1 MLVGKRI
8 GVWALI
14 ACLCAPVAWGAAD
27 YAREKKWAEEILP
40 GIVVGEP
47 VTLTDAGGRRFLG
60 LYTEAQGAKGAVV
73 VVHGMGV
80 HPDWGLV
87 GVLRSQLADAGYTT
101 LSVQMPVL
109 AAEAKP
115 EEYEPLFPEAAE
127 RLAAAVAYLQA
138 KGYRKIAL
146 ASHSMGA
153 RMSGYYLVNHVDPP
167 VAAWVAIG
175 HSGRFREPQN
185 LKIPVLDL
193 YGEMDFPQVLEAAPR
208 RAAALKRIPGSAQV
222 AVKGADHFFNG
233 QEGALVAQ
241 VRGFLDRTLAAS
253 PTR

>member
-1 MLVGKRI
+1 MLAGKRI
-8 GVWALI
+8 GAWTLI
-14 ACLCAPVAWGAAD
+14 AWFAASPAWGAAD
-27 YAREKKWAEEILP
+27 YAREKKWADEILP

-60 LYTEAQGAKGAVV
+60 LYTEVKSAKGAVV

-115 EEYEPLFPEAAE
+115 EEYEKVFPEAAE
-127 RLAAAVAYLQA
+127 RLAAAVAYLKT

-146 ASHSMGA
+146 VSHSLGA
-153 RMSGYYLVNHVDPP
+153 RMSGYYLANHADPP

-175 HSGRFREPQN
+175 HSGRFKEPQN

-193 YGEMDFPQVLEAAPR
+193 YGEADFPQVLEAASR
-208 RAAALKRIPGSAQV
+208 RAAALKRLPGSAQV
-222 AVKGADHFFNG
+222 AVQGADHFFNG
-233 QEGALVAQ
+233 QEDALVAQ
-241 VRGFLDRTLAAS
+241 VRAFLDRALAG
-253 PTR
+253 PR

>member
-1 MLVGKRI
+1 MLAGKRI
-8 GVWALI
+8 GAWALS
-14 ACLCAPVAWGAAD
+14 ACLCASAAWGAAD
-27 YAREKKWAEEILP
+27 YAREKKWADEILP

-47 VTLTDAGGRRFLG
+47 VTLTDAGGRSFLG
-60 LYTEAQGAKGAVV
+60 LYTEARGAIGAVV

-87 GVLRSQLADAGYTT
+87 GVLRSQLADVGYTT

-115 EEYEPLFPEAAE
+115 EAYEKLFPEAAE

-146 ASHSMGA
+146 VSHSMGA
-153 RMSGYYLVNHVDPP
+153 RMSGYYLVNHGNPP

-175 HSGRFREPQN
+175 HSGQFKEPQN
-185 LKIPVLDL
+185 LKLPVLDL
-193 YGEMDFPQVLEAAPR
+193 YGEADFPQVLEAAPR
-208 RAAALKRIPGSAQV
+208 RAVALERIAGSAQV

-233 QEGALVAQ
+233 RESALLAE
-241 VRGFLDRTLAAS
+241 VRAFLDRTLAS
-253 PTR
+253 SR